1 MLIIG
6 ICGGTGSG
14 KTTVVNKILEILP
27 EDHVAILSQDS
38 YYKDNSTI
46 PLEDRKFINFD
57 HPNSIEFDLL
67 YNHID
72 RLKNGQSIEKPLYS
86 YITCTRAEET
96 ILVQSKEVII
106 VEGIL
111 LFSDERIRSIC
122 NVKVFVDAPSDERL
136 LRVIKRDIIER
147 GRNVEQTL
155 NRYVESVRPMHEQFI
170 EPTKRFADIIVPLGG
185 ENMVAI
191 NILASTI
198 RQKLGLNKDQDI
210 NSVFH

>member
-27 EDHVAILSQDS
+27 ANHVAILSQDS
-38 YYKDNSTI
+38 YYKDNSNI
-46 PLEDRKFINFD
+46 SIEERKHINFD
-57 HPNSIEFDLL
+57 HPDSIEFDLL
-67 YNHID
+67 YKHINE
-72 RLKNGQSIEKPLYS
+72 LKKGSSIEKPIYS
-86 YITCTRAEET
+86 YITCTRSAET
-96 ILVQSKEVII
+96 IHIESKEVILI
-106 VEGIL
+106 EGIL
-111 LFSDERIRSIC
+111 LFTDKRIRDIC
-122 NVKVFVDAPSDERL
+122 NVKVFVDAPADERL

-155 NRYVESVRPMHEQFI
+155 NRYIDTVKPMHEQFI
-170 EPTKRFADIIVPLGG
+170 EPTKRYADIIVPLGG
-185 ENMVAI
+185 ENTVAI

-198 RQKLGLNKDQDI
+198 RQKLGINKDQDI

>member
-1 MLIIG
+1 MLVIG

-14 KTTVVNKILEILP
+14 KTTVVNKILDILP
-27 EDHVAILSQDS
+27 ANHVAILSQDS
-38 YYKDNSTI
+38 YYKDNSNI
-46 PLEDRKFINFD
+46 SIEERKHINFD

-67 YNHID
+67 FHQINE
-72 RLKNGQSIEKPLYS
+72 LKNGNNIEMPIYS
-86 YITCTRAEET
+86 YMTCTRSSET
-96 ILVQSKEVII
+96 IPIQSKEVIL

-111 LFSDERIRSIC
+111 LFSDERIRNIC
-122 NVKVFVDAPSDERL
+122 NVKVFVDAPPDERL

-147 GRNVEQTL
+147 GRNVQQTL
-155 NRYVESVRPMHEQFI
+155 DRYIDTVKPMHEQFI

-185 ENMVAI
+185 ENTVAI

-210 NSVFH
+210 NSVFY

>member
-27 EDHVAILSQDS
+27 ADHVAILSQDS
-38 YYKDNSTI
+38 YYKDNSNI
-46 PLEDRKFINFD
+46 PVEERKFINFD

-67 YNHID
+67 YQHILE
-72 RLKNGQSIEKPLYS
+72 LKKGNSIEMPKYS
-86 YITCTRAEET
+86 YITCTRSSET
-96 ILVQSKEVII
+96 IHVDSKEVIL

-111 LFSDERIRSIC
+111 LFTDERIRNVC
-122 NVKVFVDAPSDERL
+122 NIKVFVDAPADERL

-147 GRNVEQTL
+147 GRSVEQTL
-155 NRYVESVRPMHEQFI
+155 DRYMNSVKPMHEQFI

-185 ENMVAI
+185 ENTVAI

-198 RQKLGLNKDQDI
+198 RQKLGLGKNEDI

>member
-27 EDHVAILSQDS
+27 ANHVAILSQDS
-38 YYKDNSTI
+38 YYKDNSNI
-46 PLEDRKFINFD
+46 SIEERKHINFD
-57 HPNSIEFDLL
+57 HPDSIEFDLL
-67 YNHID
+67 YKHINE
-72 RLKNGQSIEKPLYS
+72 LKKGNSIEKPIYS
-86 YITCTRAEET
+86 YITCTRSAET
-96 ILVQSKEVII
+96 IHIDSKDVILI
-106 VEGIL
+106 EGIL
-111 LFSDERIRSIC
+111 LFTDKRIRDIC
-122 NVKVFVDAPSDERL
+122 NVKVFVDAPADERL

-155 NRYVESVRPMHEQFI
+155 DRYIDTVKPMHEQFI
-170 EPTKRFADIIVPLGG
+170 EPTKRYADIIVPLGG
-185 ENMVAI
+185 ENTVAI

>member
-14 KTTVVNKILEILP
+14 KTTVVNKILDILP
-27 EDHVAILSQDS
+27 ADHVTIISQDS
-38 YYKDNSTI
+38 YYKDNSNI
-46 PLEDRKFINFD
+46 PVEQRKFINFD
-57 HPNSIEFDLL
+57 HPDSIEFDLL
-67 YNHID
+67 YDHINE
-72 RLKNGQSIEKPLYS
+72 LKQGKNIQKPVYS
-86 YITCTRAEET
+86 YISCTRDSKT
-96 ILVQSKEVII
+96 IPVQSKDVILI
-106 VEGIL
+106 EGIL
-111 LFSDERIRSIC
+111 LFSDERIRNIC
-122 NVKVFVDAPSDERL
+122 NVKVFVDAAPDERL

-147 GRNVEQTL
+147 GRPVEQTL
-155 NRYVESVRPMHEQFI
+155 ERYLETVRPMHEQFI

-198 RQKLGLNKDQDI
+198 RQKLGLKKDQDI

>member
-14 KTTVVNKILEILP
+14 KTTVVNKILNILP
-27 EDHVAILSQDS
+27 ANHVVILSQDS
-38 YYKDNSTI
+38 YYKDNSNI
-46 PLEDRKFINFD
+46 PMEERKHINFD
-57 HPNSIEFDLL
+57 HPDSIEFDLL
-67 YNHID
+67 YKHLNE
-72 RLKNGQSIEKPLYS
+72 LKKGNSIEKPIYS
-86 YITCTRAEET
+86 YITCTRSAET
-96 ILVQSKEVII
+96 IHIESKDVILI
-106 VEGIL
+106 EGIL
-111 LFSDERIRSIC
+111 LFSDERIRKIC

-155 NRYVESVRPMHEQFI
+155 DRYIDTVKPMHEQFI
-170 EPTKRFADIIVPLGG
+170 EPTKRYADIIVPLGG
-185 ENMVAI
+185 ENTVAI

-198 RQKLGLNKDQDI
+198 RQKLGLSKDQDI

>member
-14 KTTVVNKILEILP
+14 KTTVVNKILDILP
-27 EDHVAILSQDS
+27 ADHVAILSQDS
-38 YYKDNSTI
+38 YYKDNSNI
-46 PLEDRKFINFD
+46 SLEERKQINFD
-57 HPNSIEFDLL
+57 HPESIEFDLL
-67 YNHID
+67 YKHLTE
-72 RLKNGQSIEKPLYS
+72 LKNGRSIEKPIYS
-86 YITCTRAEET
+86 YITCTRSSET
-96 ILVQSKEVII
+96 IHIESKDVILI
-106 VEGIL
+106 EGIL
-111 LFSDERIRSIC
+111 LFTDKRIRDVC
-122 NVKVFVDAPSDERL
+122 NVKVFVDAPADERL

-155 NRYVESVRPMHEQFI
+155 DRYIDTVKPMHEQFI

-185 ENMVAI
+185 ENTVAI